1 MHLVAG
7 LADDGAILAELINI
21 ACGDKRNFTPV
32 TEQTLQ
38 ALWSRNPTYANAG
51 LLLVKDDNGALLGA
65 THALYDSDAQIGY
78 LPFLLSRPGHE
89 DRVWPFLL
97 SASEQYL
104 KKASRLTIGSPYAP
118 LYCALEGRFQPLWGT
133 TEIMEPAETDA
144 KLIAFL
150 RERGFRLQQTYL
162 TMTRA
167 TNGENKR
174 DGSFCYSKQEEPS
187 PLFTLFQ
194 KEPSPLFSLD
204 RLQGAEC
211 WENNYLWYG
220 QTAAEEFGLYNPA
233 LNVLLVRDHYRVIG
247 HITWYPMRQANK
259 AAICDLA
266 VAKRHRGRGI
276 GAYLLYS
283 VLTRLYE
290 LGFSEVELCMTPTR
304 SKAAYRLYLRAGFG
318 PAATWLEMS
327 KPLH

>member
-38 ALWSRNPTYANAG
+38 ALWSRNPTYANVG

-133 TEIMEPAETDA
+133 TEIMEPAETDYS
-144 KLIAFL
+144 LIAFL

-167 TNGENKR
+167 NKGDVTKGEENKR
-174 DGSFCYSKQEEPS
+174 DGSFCSAE
-187 PLFTLFQ
+187 Q
-194 KEPSPLFSLD
+194 KEPSLLFSLFSLG
-204 RLQGAEC
+204 RLQAAEC

-233 LNVLLVRDHYRVIG
+233 LNVLLVRDDYRVIG